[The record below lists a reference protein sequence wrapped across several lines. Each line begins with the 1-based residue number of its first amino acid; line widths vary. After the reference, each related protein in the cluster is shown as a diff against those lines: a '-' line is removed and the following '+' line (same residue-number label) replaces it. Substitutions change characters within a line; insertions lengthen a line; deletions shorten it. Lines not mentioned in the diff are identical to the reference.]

1 MEPPVSPTRSKNM
14 AAIKGRDTKP
24 EMTIRRGLHARGYRF
39 RLHDRKIPGTPDIVF
54 RKHAALIDIR
64 SCFFHGHD
72 CDLFQMPRT
81 RQDFWSNKI
90 ASNRLRDQRNLEAQ
104 LELGWRVAI
113 VWECSLR
120 GRNKIGEDAVLDKLS
135 AWLSSDEKSLEIKG
149 IG

>member
-1 MEPPVSPTRSKNM
+1 METGVSSKRSKNM

-39 RLHDRKIPGTPDIVF
+39 RVHDRKIPGTPDIVC
-54 RKHAALIDIR
+54 RKYSALIDVR

-72 CDLFQMPRT
+72 CELFQVPKT
-81 RQDFWSNKI
+81 RESFWSEKI
-90 ASNRLRDQRNLEAQ
+90 ASNRLRDLRNLEAQ

-120 GRNKIGEDAVLDKLS
+120 GRNRIGEDAVLDRLS
-135 AWLSSDEKSLEIKG
+135 TWLSSDEKSLKVEG